1 MKLVFTCESSRQVF
15 QSDGYRIVENRG
27 ITVDA
32 AGRKRL
38 DMQVQ
43 LSTPCPFC
51 GELHIYP
58 ADELPCPLAGTRDD
72 SEGQGVIHCEKNET
86 LDEGT

>member
-1 MKLVFTCESSRQVF
+1 MKLVFTCALKEWVF
-15 QSDGYRIVENRG
+15 RSDEYRVIEHRG
-27 ITVDA
+27 VSVDA

-51 GELHIYP
+51 GELHIYA
-58 ADELPCPLAGTRDD
+58 ADELACPLTGNLAR
-72 SEGQGVIHCEKNET
+72 Q
-86 LDEGT
+86 